1 MDTTKARN
9 IVNLIDE
16 YSALLNAGSFVVCPV
31 SGISFNLPS
40 LTHIRGVYFESRHP
54 LGISLNYPDILR
66 ARKSDLYTF
75 SKMELAGIILTA
87 LQKYGTLTSSLSIF
101 KQNEILRTA
110 CTEKELITFIDFLSC
125 DFIGLKKIP
134 AFRIEEDFKSVYL
147 LSYEYT
153 CFELKNDL
161 VGKTL
166 TVAEAI
172 EQKVILVNGKET
184 VRSMTSDI
192 KKILHFEVAPF
203 VSDDSYQKMEKAVA
217 LALIQPT
224 DEMVNRVIDSIHKK
238 LGRETETFAAEFKRY
253 RAYFERASLCLAAKP
268 ELDLSFTSTPTN
280 NTLQTNEES
289 QHENNDQSKQPESET
304 GNGKIESI
312 SERLARFRQN
322 AGLVK

>member
-1 MDTTKARN
+1 MDSAKAKN
-9 IVNLIDE
+9 IVHLIDE
-16 YSALLNAGSFVVCPV
+16 YAALLNAGSFVVCPV

-54 LGISLNYPDILR
+54 LGIELNYPDILR

-101 KQNEILRTA
+101 KQNETLRTA

-192 KKILHFEVAPF
+192 KKILHFEVAAY

-224 DEMVNRVIDSIHKK
+224 DDMVSRVIDSIHKK

-253 RAYFERASLCLAAKP
+253 RAYFERASLVQAPKP
-268 ELDLSFTSTPTN
+268 ELDLDFNTQEN
-280 NTLQTNEES
+280 NTLQINEEC
-289 QHENNDQSKQPESET
+289 QHENNDQPKQPESEI